1 MSKRKQPTTVTF
13 DQEPTQSS
21 TPAARG
27 GLLARPQSMLL
38 GCIAALIALSTL
50 LLGLALGF
58 AAGRWSDGSAP
69 AVIAGPPATGA
80 RSELDTEF
88 GIFWEAM
95 DLLYRDYYGE
105 RPAPD
110 DATYGAI
117 RGVLSELDDP
127 NTSFMTPEE
136 AQFFRESLEGS
147 FEGIGARVEWVP
159 EFQALRV
166 TEPFENQPAWN
177 AGVRR
182 NDLITH
188 VDGESLEGSNLSE
201 GVNRI
206 RGDKGTTVTLTLVR
220 EGVAEP
226 FDVEVVR
233 DRIETPTIATER
245 LGPNGEIA
253 YLQLTVFNEQAGTLV
268 EQAVQRAQE
277 EGAAAM
283 ILDLRGNTGGLLREA
298 VKVASVFLEDQV
310 VLYERFS
317 DGGEEVYRT
326 TGESDLAA
334 DVPLVVLVNG
344 GSASAS
350 EIVAGALQDAGR
362 ATLVGET
369 TFGKGS
375 VQLPHSL
382 SDGSIMRVT
391 VARWFTPDNR
401 SIDGVGLAPDV
412 LVELTEE
419 QRAAAEDPQLD
430 RAVDLLSAG
439 S

>member
-1 MSKRKQPTTVTF
+1 MP
-13 DQEPTQSS
+13 DLEPTQPS
-21 TPAARG
+21 TPAPRG
-27 GLLARPQSMLL
+27 GLLSRPQSVLM
-38 GCIAALIALSTL
+38 GCVAALIALSTL
-50 LLGLALGF
+50 LVGLGLGF
-58 AAGRWSDGSAP
+58 AAGRWSGGGAPAAVSGSAAP
-69 AVIAGPPATGA
+69 AAGA
-80 RSELDTEF
+80 ELGEEF

-95 DLLYRDYYGE
+95 DLLYRDYYGD
-105 RPAPD
+105 RPDPD

-136 AQFFRESLEGS
+136 AQFFRASLEGS
-147 FEGIGARVEWVP
+147 FEGIGARVEWAQ

-166 TEPFENQPAWN
+166 VEPFENQPAWN

-182 NDLITH
+182 GDLITH
-188 VDGESLEGSNLSE
+188 VDGESLEGSNLNE
-201 GVNRI
+201 GVAKI
-206 RGDKGTTVTLTLVR
+206 RGKKGTTVTLTIVR
-220 EGVAEP
+220 EGEAAP

-245 LGPNGEIA
+245 LGPDGEIA
-253 YLQLTVFNEQAGTLV
+253 YLRLTVFNEQAGALV
-268 EQAVQRAQE
+268 EQAVQRAQQD
-277 EGAAAM
+277 GAAAM

-298 VKVASVFLEDQV
+298 VKVSSVFLEDQV

-326 TGESDLAA
+326 QGEADLGAG
-334 DVPLVVLVNG
+334 VPLVVLVNG

-375 VQLPHSL
+375 VQIPHSL

-391 VARWFTPDNR
+391 VARWFTPANR
-401 SIDGVGLAPDV
+401 SIDGVGLAPDEV
-412 LVELTEE
+412 VEISEE
-419 QRAAAEDPQLD
+419 QRAAGEDPQLD
-430 RAVDLLSAG
+430 RAVELLTAAN
-439 S
+439 